1 VPAPGEGLPDLW
13 TPPPGGARLVATAT
27 VVAIGLHGLLALSLV
42 VVDPRRFHTDPPI
55 EIAIEEKLPPPEV
68 KPPPPEDKPPPPEPR
83 PRIVHRIP
91 VAAPPPVPPPPSD
104 DPPPKADD
112 PPPTFGVSMNATTSG
127 ESSVAVPVGQTL
139 MTKPAPKHK
148 EAPLPSGD
156 GTGGFV
162 PVAEIYI
169 SRHPELI
176 EGTAPTGEEN
186 YPPEA
191 KRLGIEGAVTLK
203 LGIDENGRVVQIKV
217 IERAGHG
224 FDEAAMKAMRKAR
237 FKPAVTSDG
246 KAVPSS
252 IPWIYRF
259 ESDR

>member
-1 VPAPGEGLPDLW
+1 MAVPGDALPDVW
-13 TPPPGGARLVATAT
+13 SPRPGGSRLVGAATA
-27 VVAIGLHGLLALSLV
+27 VAIGLHGLLALGVV
-42 VVDPRRFHTDPPI
+42 VVDPRKFRPDPPI
-55 EIAIEEKLPPPEV
+55 EISVEEKLPPPEV

-83 PRIVHRIP
+83 PRIVRRMP
-91 VAAPPPVPPPPSD
+91 VVVPQPQTPPPPSE
-104 DPPPKADD
+104 DPPKTDE

-127 ESSVAVPVGQTL
+127 DSAVSVPVGQTL

-162 PVAEIYI
+162 PVADIYI
-169 SRHPELI
+169 AKQVELI
-176 EGTAPTGEEN
+176 EAPNGEEF

-191 KRLGIEGAVTLK
+191 KRLGIEGAVGLK
-203 LGIDENGRVVQIKV
+203 VGIDEKGRVVQVKV
-217 IERAGHG
+217 ITRAGHG
-224 FDEAAMKAMRKAR
+224 FDEAAMKAMRLAR

-246 KAVPSS
+246 KTVPCAIS
-252 IPWIYRF
+252 WTYRF

>member
-1 VPAPGEGLPDLW
+1 VTAPGEGLPDLW
-13 TPPPGGARLVATAT
+13 TPPAGGARLTATAAA
-27 VVAIGLHGLLALSLV
+27 VAIGLHGLLAVSLV

-68 KPPPPEDKPPPPEPR
+68 KPPPPEDKPPPPEPK

-91 VAAPPPVPPPPSD
+91 VAAPPPATPPPPSE

-148 EAPLPSGD
+148 EAPLPSGN

-162 PVAEIYI
+162 PVADIYI
-169 SRHPELI
+169 ARQAEPI
-176 EGTAPTGEEN
+176 WQPNGEEF
-186 YPPEA
+186 YPAEP
-191 KRLGIEGAVTLK
+191 KRLGIEGVVRLK
-203 LGIDENGRVVQIKV
+203 IGIDETGHVVQVKV
-217 IERAGHG
+217 VEKAGHG
-224 FDEAAMKAMRKAR
+224 FDEAATKAMRLAT

-252 IPWIYRF
+252 IIWTYRF
-259 ESDR
+259 ETDR

>member
-1 VPAPGEGLPDLW
+1 VPGDGFPDVW
-13 TPPPGGARLVATAT
+13 SPRPGGSRLVGIAT
-27 VVAIGLHGLLALSLV
+27 VVAIGLHGLLAIGVV
-42 VVDPRRFHTDPPI
+42 VVDPRKFRPDPPI

-68 KPPPPEDKPPPPEPR
+68 KPPPPEDKPPPPEPK
-83 PRIVHRIP
+83 PRIVRRMP
-91 VAAPPPVPPPPSD
+91 TVVPQPQTPPPPSEE
-104 DPPPKADD
+104 PPPKADE

-127 ESSVAVPVGQTL
+127 DSPVAVPVGQTL

-148 EAPLPSGD
+148 EAALPSGD

-169 SRHPELI
+169 SQHAELI
-176 EGTAPTGEEN
+176 DAPNGEDN

-191 KRLGIEGAVTLK
+191 KRLGIEGAVGLK
-203 LGIDENGRVVQIKV
+203 LGIDETGRVVQVKI

-224 FDEAAMKAMRKAR
+224 FDEAAAKAMRKAR

-246 KAVPSS
+246 KAVPCS
-252 IPWIYRF
+252 IPWTYRF